1 MYKYILILLLVTSC
15 ATTKNKK
22 QTETSTIERT
32 LTTRAG
38 DTLVYVVPNI
48 KYRDT
53 TIYHKNFENPASN
66 TLKIVYD
73 KQGNQTE
80 IKCISDEINELRE
93 YINTFKED
101 SKVKE
106 SNFNNVIIIYVFI
119 GLAFLIII
127 NKISNKFLI

>member
-1 MYKYILILLLVTSC
+1 MYKYLLILLLLTSC

-32 LTTRAG
+32 LTKRKG
-38 DTLVYVVPNI
+38 DTLTYVVPNI
-48 KYRDT
+48 KYKDT

-106 SNFNNVIIIYVFI
+106 TNFNNVIIIYVFI
-119 GLAFLIII
+119 GLVFLIIV
-127 NKISNKFLI
+127 NKIANKFI

>member
-1 MYKYILILLLVTSC
+1 MYKYLLILLLLTSC

-38 DTLVYVVPNI
+38 DTLTYVVPNI
-48 KYRDT
+48 KYKDT
-53 TIYHKNFENPASN
+53 TIYHKNFENPLSN

-73 KQGNQTE
+73 REGNQTE
-80 IKCISDEINELRE
+80 IKCISDEINELKE
-93 YINTFKED
+93 YINTVKED

-106 SNFNNVIIIYVFI
+106 TNFNNVIIIYIFI

-127 NKISNKFLI
+127 NKIANKFI

>member
-1 MYKYILILLLVTSC
+1 MRYLLILLLLTSC

-22 QTETSTIERT
+22 QTETSTIERS

-38 DTLVYVVPNI
+38 DTLTYVVPNI
-48 KYRDT
+48 KYKDT
-53 TIYHKNFENPASN
+53 TIYHKNFENPSSN

-73 KQGNQTE
+73 REGNQTE
-80 IKCISDEINELRE
+80 IKCISDEINELKE
-93 YINTFKED
+93 YINTVKED

-106 SNFNNVIIIYVFI
+106 TNFNNVIIIYVFI

-127 NKISNKFLI
+127 NKIANKFI

>member
-1 MYKYILILLLVTSC
+1 MYKYIVILLLLTSC

-48 KYRDT
+48 KYKDT

-73 KQGNQTE
+73 KQGKQTE

-106 SNFNNVIIIYVFI
+106 TNFNNVIIIYVFI
-119 GLAFLIII
+119 GLAFLIIV

>member
-1 MYKYILILLLVTSC
+1 MYKYLLILLLLTSC

-38 DTLVYVVPNI
+38 DTLTYVVPNI
-48 KYRDT
+48 KYKDT
-53 TIYHKNFENPASN
+53 TIYHKNFENPLSN

-80 IKCISDEINELRE
+80 IKCISDEINELKE
-93 YINTFKED
+93 YINTVKED

-106 SNFNNVIIIYVFI
+106 TNFNNVIIIYIFI

-127 NKISNKFLI
+127 NKIANKFI

>member
-1 MYKYILILLLVTSC
+1 MYKYIVILLLLTSC
-15 ATTKNKK
+15 ASTKNKK

-32 LTTRAG
+32 LTTRKG

-48 KYRDT
+48 KYKDT
-53 TIYHKNFENPASN
+53 TIYHKNFEKPASN

-80 IKCISDEINELRE
+80 IKCISDEINELKE

-106 SNFNNVIIIYVFI
+106 TNFNNVIIIYVFI
-119 GLAFLIII
+119 GLAFLIIV
-127 NKISNKFLI
+127 NKIANKFI

>member
-1 MYKYILILLLVTSC
+1 MYKYLLILLLLTSC

-38 DTLVYVVPNI
+38 DTLTYVVPNI
-48 KYRDT
+48 KYKDT
-53 TIYHKNFENPASN
+53 TIYHKNFENPSSN
-66 TLKIVYD
+66 TLKIIYD

-80 IKCISDEINELRE
+80 IKCISDEINELKE
-93 YINTFKED
+93 YINTVKED

-106 SNFNNVIIIYVFI
+106 TNFNNVIIIYVFI

-127 NKISNKFLI
+127 NKIANKFI

>member
-1 MYKYILILLLVTSC
+1 MRYLLILLLLTSC

-38 DTLVYVVPNI
+38 DTLTYVVPNI
-48 KYRDT
+48 KYKDT
-53 TIYHKNFENPASN
+53 TIYHKNFENPSSN
-66 TLKIVYD
+66 TLKIIYD

-80 IKCISDEINELRE
+80 IKCISDEINELKE
-93 YINTFKED
+93 YINTVKED
-101 SKVKE
+101 SKLKKT
-106 SNFNNVIIIYVFI
+106 NFNNVIIIYVFI

-127 NKISNKFLI
+127 NKIANKFI

>member
-1 MYKYILILLLVTSC
+1 MYKYLLILLLLTSC

-38 DTLVYVVPNI
+38 DTLTYVVPNI
-48 KYRDT
+48 KYKDT
-53 TIYHKNFENPASN
+53 TIYHKNFENPSSN
-66 TLKIVYD
+66 TLKIIYD

-80 IKCISDEINELRE
+80 IKCISDEINELKE
-93 YINTFKED
+93 YINTVKED

-106 SNFNNVIIIYVFI
+106 TNFNNVIIIYIFI

-127 NKISNKFLI
+127 NKIANKFI

>member
-1 MYKYILILLLVTSC
+1 MYKYLLILLLLTSC

-22 QTETSTIERT
+22 QTETSTIERS

-38 DTLVYVVPNI
+38 DTLTYVVPNI
-48 KYRDT
+48 KYKDT
-53 TIYHKNFENPASN
+53 TIYHKNFENPSSN

-73 KQGNQTE
+73 REGNQTE
-80 IKCISDEINELRE
+80 IKCISDEINELKE
-93 YINTFKED
+93 YINTVKED

-106 SNFNNVIIIYVFI
+106 TNFNNVIIIYVFI

-127 NKISNKFLI
+127 NKIANKFI

>member
-1 MYKYILILLLVTSC
+1 MYKYLLILLLLTSC

-32 LTTRAG
+32 LTKRKG
-38 DTLVYVVPNI
+38 DTLTYVVPNI
-48 KYRDT
+48 KYKDT

-101 SKVKE
+101 GKVKE
-106 SNFNNVIIIYVFI
+106 TNFNNVIIIYVFI
-119 GLAFLIII
+119 GLVFLIIV
-127 NKISNKFLI
+127 NKIATKFI

>member
-1 MYKYILILLLVTSC
+1 MYKYLLILLLLTSC

-22 QTETSTIERT
+22 QKETSTIERT

-38 DTLVYVVPNI
+38 DTLTYVVPNI
-48 KYRDT
+48 KYKDT
-53 TIYHKNFENPASN
+53 TIYHKNFENPSSN

-80 IKCISDEINELRE
+80 IKCISDEINELKE

-101 SKVKE
+101 GKVKE
-106 SNFNNVIIIYVFI
+106 TNFNNVIIIYVFI
-119 GLAFLIII
+119 GLVFLIIV
-127 NKISNKFLI
+127 NKIANKFI

>member
-1 MYKYILILLLVTSC
+1 MRYLLILLLLTSC

-38 DTLVYVVPNI
+38 DTLTYVVPNI
-48 KYRDT
+48 KYKDT
-53 TIYHKNFENPASN
+53 TIYHKNFENPSSN

-73 KQGNQTE
+73 REGNQTE
-80 IKCISDEINELRE
+80 IKCISDEINELKE
-93 YINTFKED
+93 YINTVKED
-101 SKVKE
+101 SKVKKT
-106 SNFNNVIIIYVFI
+106 NFNNVIIIYVFI

-127 NKISNKFLI
+127 NKIANKFI

>member
-1 MYKYILILLLVTSC
+1 MYKYLLILLLLTSC

-22 QTETSTIERT
+22 QKETSTIERT

-38 DTLVYVVPNI
+38 DTLTYVVPNI
-48 KYRDT
+48 KYKDT

-80 IKCISDEINELRE
+80 IKCISDEINELKE
-93 YINTFKED
+93 HINTFKED

-106 SNFNNVIIIYVFI
+106 TNFNNVIIIYVFI
-119 GLAFLIII
+119 GLVFLIIV
-127 NKISNKFLI
+127 NKIANKFI

>member
-15 ATTKNKK
+15 ASTKNKK

-32 LTTRAG
+32 LTTRKG

-48 KYRDT
+48 KYKDT
-53 TIYHKNFENPASN
+53 TIYHKNFENPSSN

-80 IKCISDEINELRE
+80 IKCISDEINELKE

-106 SNFNNVIIIYVFI
+106 TNFNNVIIIYVFI
-119 GLAFLIII
+119 GLAFLIIV
-127 NKISNKFLI
+127 NKIANKIV

>member
-1 MYKYILILLLVTSC
+1 MYKYLLILLLVTSC

-32 LTTRAG
+32 LTKRKG
-38 DTLVYVVPNI
+38 DTLTYVVPNI
-48 KYRDT
+48 KYKDT

-106 SNFNNVIIIYVFI
+106 TNFNNVIIIYVFI
-119 GLAFLIII
+119 GLVFLIIV
-127 NKISNKFLI
+127 NKIANKFI